1 MQSRPIRRIGLV
13 VHPRRE
19 VGDALDALTRWCEA
33 NGAQLVQVPTPGQ
46 ERRIAELGD
55 PEDCDLIVALGG
67 DGTTL
72 AAIRTGAEAG
82 RPVLGAA
89 CGSLGALT
97 TVPAEELPAALDRV
111 EAGDWVARKLP
122 TLIIRHEGAERTA
135 VNDLVVVRQGA
146 GQVTVAVRVDDEL
159 FTRFA
164 GDGFV
169 IGTPLGSSA
178 YTLAA
183 GGPMLAP
190 GALGMVFTPLAP
202 HGGFIPPLVT
212 GPEGRLEVE
221 IDPGHGGARLELD
234 GQIGDLLE
242 PLAPTAVFVSLA
254 TGHGTLVSL
263 GDDEPMVAGLRRRR
277 IIIDSPRILARD
289 DREAA
294 EPV

>member
-1 MQSRPIRRIGLV
+1 MESRPIRRIGLV

-19 VGDALDALTRWCEA
+19 IGDALDALARWCAA
-33 NGAQLVQVPTPGQ
+33 NGAELVQVPAPGQ
-46 ERRIAELGD
+46 ERHVAELGD
-55 PEDCDLIVALGG
+55 PAACDLIVALGG

-72 AAIRTGAEAG
+72 AAVRTGAEAG

-97 TVPAEELPAALDRV
+97 TVPAEDLPAALDRV
-111 EAGDWVARKLP
+111 EAGEWIARKLP
-122 TLIIRHEGAERTA
+122 TLMVEHEDVKRTA

-146 GQVTVAVRVDDEL
+146 GQVSVSVRVDDEL
-159 FTRFA
+159 FVRFA

-183 GGPMLAP
+183 GGPMLGP
-190 GALGMVFTPLAP
+190 GALGMVFTPLAA

-212 GPEGRLEVE
+212 RPEGRLDVE

-234 GQIGDLLE
+234 GQVGDLLE
-242 PLAPTAVFVSLA
+242 PLVPTAVGVTLA
-254 TGHGTLVSL
+254 VGHGTLVSL
-263 GDDEPMVAGLRRRR
+263 GDDEPMIAGLRRRR
-277 IIIDSPRILARD
+277 ILMDSPRILARD